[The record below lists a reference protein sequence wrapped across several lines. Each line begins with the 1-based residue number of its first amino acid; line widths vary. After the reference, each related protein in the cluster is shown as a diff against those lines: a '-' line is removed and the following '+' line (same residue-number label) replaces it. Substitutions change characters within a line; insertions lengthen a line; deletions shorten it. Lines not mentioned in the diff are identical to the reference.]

1 MAASA
6 FGGGAFSGS
15 FWKCGRTS
23 IFFAFHPFAINLC
36 FTNWLGARKRATQR
50 SYGSEPFVNICLRRQ
65 DERGSASSRVAVF
78 GRNVP
83 KFPSAAFFASA
94 TMPHHVVAGAKQL
107 EII

>member
-1 MAASA
+1 MGASA
-6 FGGGAFSGS
+6 FGSGAFSGS

-23 IFFAFHPFAINLC
+23 IFFAFHPFAIKLC

-50 SYGSEPFVNICLRRQ
+50 SYVRNQNICLRRQ

-94 TMPHHVVAGAKQL
+94 TMRHHVVAGAKQL